1 MTSPTLVVIPSAS
14 PAASMDSA
22 PGSSTSPAQTGGDA
36 FSSHLQAQQHA
47 VQNDARS
54 PAPSTAAKVQKTDT
68 SPSEAPIPALPGEP
82 GLSLIDEDI
91 SAGASDDVA
100 ESGLPA
106 LALSIMTEVQAL
118 RQGAGRAESHSP
130 LAARSNQADQDAT
143 LPSQTL
149 VKRLTDQALNT
160 PTPAADARS
169 AASASA
175 SFPEARPDT
184 AAFSMDSLAAASQV
198 APARSARP
206 SAATLSLSVS
216 AQRAGAKVEPV
227 TQAVAPDVIQS
238 LRPAA
243 ATPVTQHEQPAIQHM
258 PILAQ
263 TQPSASA
270 ASLPG
275 STPAIQGSIATPVQ
289 SPEWGAALGRQ
300 FIALAQQST
309 GQLQSADIRLDP
321 PELGPLRITL
331 HVQDGVAHALITSP
345 HAQVRQ
351 TIEQSLQ
358 QLQQQLADNGL
369 SLGQADVGDQNAS
382 HQQFQEQLASRNP
395 SNQGTA
401 FSLDGITGPDASS
414 PPTSA
419 QTRVLNPDALVD
431 TFA

>member
-1 MTSPTLVVIPSAS
+1 MTSPTFVVIPSAS

-22 PGSSTSPAQTGGDA
+22 PGSSTSPAQTGDDA

-68 SPSEAPIPALPGEP
+68 PPSDAPTPALPGEP

-91 SAGASDDVA
+91 SAGTTDDVA

-106 LALSIMTEVQAL
+106 LALSILTEVQAL
-118 RQGAGRAESHSP
+118 RQGAGRAEPHP
-130 LAARSNQADQDAT
+130 TLAARSSQADQAAP
-143 LPSQTL
+143 LHSQTL
-149 VKRLTDQALNT
+149 VNRLADQAMNM

-175 SFPEARPDT
+175 PPPDARPDT
-184 AAFSMDSLAAASQV
+184 AAFSMDSLAAGNQV
-198 APARSARP
+198 APARNARP
-206 SAATLSLSVS
+206 SAASLSLPVS
-216 AQRAGAKVEPV
+216 AQRASAKVEPV
-227 TQAVAPDVIQS
+227 TPVVAPDVVQS

-243 ATPVTQHEQPAIQHM
+243 ATPVIQNEQPAIQPM
-258 PILAQ
+258 PVLAQ

-270 ASLPG
+270 APLPG
-275 STPAIQGSIATPVQ
+275 IAPAIQGSIATPVH

-300 FIALAQQST
+300 FIALAQQSP
-309 GQLQSADIRLDP
+309 GQIQSADIRLDP

-414 PPTSA
+414 QPASVL
-419 QTRVLNPDALVD
+419 TRVLNPDALVD

>member
-54 PAPSTAAKVQKTDT
+54 PAPSTAAKAQKTDAP
-68 SPSEAPIPALPGEP
+68 PSDAPIPVLPGEP
-82 GLSLIDEDI
+82 GLSLIDEEVI
-91 SAGASDDVA
+91 AGATDDVA

-118 RQGAGRAESHSP
+118 RQGAGRADPQSP
-130 LAARSNQADQDAT
+130 LAGKSSQADQAAT
-143 LPSQTL
+143 LSSQVLT
-149 VKRLTDQALNT
+149 KRLADPTLNT

-169 AASASA
+169 TAPASGTL
-175 SFPEARPDT
+175 PETSPAT
-184 AAFSMDSLAAASQV
+184 GALSMDSLAAANQV
-198 APARSARP
+198 TAGRNVRPPAAP
-206 SAATLSLSVS
+206 LSLPVS
-216 AQRAGAKVEPV
+216 AQRASVKMEPI
-227 TQAVAPDVIQS
+227 TQAVAPDALQF

-243 ATPVTQHEQPAIQHM
+243 ETPVALNEQSAIPHM
-258 PILAQ
+258 PFVAQ
-263 TQPSASA
+263 TQPSAPVA
-270 ASLPG
+270 PLPG
-275 STPAIQGSIATPVQ
+275 MAPTIQGTIATPVQ

-300 FIALAQQST
+300 FIALAQQSP

-401 FSLDGITGPDASS
+401 FSLDDLTGPDASS

-419 QTRVLNPDALVD
+419 QARVLNPDALVD

>member
-22 PGSSTSPAQTGGDA
+22 AGSSSSPAQSGGDA
-36 FSSHLQAQQHA
+36 FSSHLQAQQQA

-54 PAPSTAAKVQKTDT
+54 PVPSTTAKAQKTDAQ
-68 SPSEAPIPALPGEP
+68 PSDPLLSVLPDEP
-82 GLSLIDEDI
+82 GLPLIDEGI
-91 SAGASDDVA
+91 TTGAVDDVA

-118 RQGAGRAESHSP
+118 RQGAGRAEPHS
-130 LAARSNQADQDAT
+130 L
-143 LPSQTL
+143 
-149 VKRLTDQALNT
+149 
-160 PTPAADARS
+160 PAAQ
-169 AASASA
+169 ASASA
-175 SFPEARPDT
+175 TDATRPGQSLARQLAGHVVDAAPPGDARST
-184 AAFSMDSLAAASQV
+184 AQAAATETRTDAPAFSMGSLSSTRNIATDRNARQPAAASSQPV
-198 APARSARP
+198 SSQRG
-206 SAATLSLSVS
+206 SL
-216 AQRAGAKVEPV
+216 KLEPV
-227 TQAVAPDVIQS
+227 AQAAAPDAIQS

-243 ATPVTQHEQPAIQHM
+243 EAPADQSATLRMPAM
-258 PILAQ
+258 APAQ
-263 TQPSASA
+263 TPMSA
-270 ASLPG
+270 APLPSSAPTIPG
-275 STPAIQGSIATPVQ
+275 TIATPVQ

-300 FIALAQQST
+300 FIALAQQSP

-369 SLGQADVGDQNAS
+369 SLGQADVGDQHAS
-382 HQQFQEQLASRNP
+382 HQQFQDQLAGRNP
-395 SNQGTA
+395 SKQDA
-401 FSLDGITGPDASS
+401 RFSLDGITGIEASA
-414 PPTSA
+414 PTPSIA
-419 QTRVLNPDALVD
+419 ARVLNPDALVD